1 MHGNETMTPF
11 KNTINGR
18 LNANT
23 SKWWERPKKQ
33 DSHSDQVHHLLEIL
47 EQGLVILQ
55 NSWILKPFTFGVKQR
70 QTYVNIVNM
79 LITALMTFALLDEL
93 FLWIRYRQ
101 LRQEAREAAE
111 RLIEV
116 FEAQNNEHLYRTV
129 L

>member
-1 MHGNETMTPF
+1 M
-11 KNTINGR
+11 
-18 LNANT
+18 
-23 SKWWERPKKQ
+23 
-33 DSHSDQVHHLLEIL
+33 
-47 EQGLVILQ
+47 
-55 NSWILKPFTFGVKQR
+55 
-70 QTYVNIVNM
+70 NIVNM

-116 FEAQNNEHLYRTV
+116 FEAQNNEHLYSTV